1 MIILDTNVISALMVR
16 ERDPTVV
23 AWLDRQPRR
32 SVWTTA
38 ITVYEVRSGLEA
50 MPEGRRRQVLELAF
64 AHLLAT
70 MLADR
75 ALPFDIAAAEVAG
88 KLSAA
93 GRGRGRPMEYRDT
106 QIAGIVLARGA
117 TLATR
122 NVRHFEGLD
131 LRVVNPWD
139 AV

>member
-1 MIILDTNVISALMVR
+1 MIVLDTNVISALMVR

-93 GRGRGRPMEYRDT
+93 GRGRGQPME
-106 QIAGIVLARGA
+106 
-117 TLATR
+117 
-122 NVRHFEGLD
+122 
-131 LRVVNPWD
+131 
-139 AV
+139 